1 MSISSVTKIWIF
13 NFGGRNSERLFKKK
27 YSKSPG
33 DAFIVFNF
41 FFRVVTFISNY
52 SSSASFL
59 CCSTGYENSWNRFL
73 VLSCDCMW
81 KSISGI
87 ILNQS
92 LFFILFFGGW
102 GNFAVMFLQWHSV
115 CYPLTF
121 TGFDFFNYWPLECCF
136 WIYTVQFGPI
146 FIFFYVRNNCLI
158 KQVFVSL
165 IDYVSELC
173 VVGWKV
179 CAFCVPKHGFNK
191 IYDFFDQ
198 FLSGSLVRCLIDF
211 LVLLILHECI
221 LFFQG
226 INVGIVFMFWVV
238 SVLIFLLE
246 GVSLV

>member
-1 MSISSVTKIWIF
+1 M
-13 NFGGRNSERLFKKK
+13 
-27 YSKSPG
+27 
-33 DAFIVFNF
+33 
-41 FFRVVTFISNY
+41 
-52 SSSASFL
+52 
-59 CCSTGYENSWNRFL
+59 
-73 VLSCDCMW
+73 
-81 KSISGI
+81 
-87 ILNQS
+87 
-92 LFFILFFGGW
+92 
-102 GNFAVMFLQWHSV
+102 
-115 CYPLTF
+115 
-121 TGFDFFNYWPLECCF
+121 
-136 WIYTVQFGPI
+136 QFGPI

-226 INVGIVFMFWVV
+226 INVGIVFMF
-238 SVLIFLLE
+238 
-246 GVSLV
+246 